1 MLMADLRQL
10 PQGFSL
16 LELVIA
22 LAIMGVLMAL
32 GLPSFNEIIRNSAI
46 RGSAEST
53 LSGFQLAKTE
63 ALKRNMTIRLA
74 IVDSLDDTCTLL
86 GAGVTA
92 PGFWIVSR
100 NSAIGGCDAAADPD
114 ISISPTS
121 ATVFVLIKP
130 PLTATRTIEMTVS
143 ANLYCFNSLG
153 MLTDTNCAGATTAGG
168 TIDFTSPEGACR
180 TSLDGDG
187 LACLRVAVSAG
198 GTARMCDPLVTTA
211 GDSRRCP

>member
-1 MLMADLRQL
+1 MLIAGMRPLS
-10 PQGFSL
+10 QGFSL
-16 LELVIA
+16 LELVVA
-22 LAIMGVLMAL
+22 LAIMGILMAL
-32 GLPSFNEIIRNSAI
+32 GLPSFNEIIRNSTI
-46 RGSAEST
+46 RGAAEST
-53 LSGFQLAKTE
+53 LSGFQLAKAE
-63 ALKRNMTIRLA
+63 ALKRNLTIRLA

-92 PGFWIVSR
+92 PGYWIVSR

-130 PLTATRTIEMTVS
+130 PPTSSRSVEMTAS
-143 ANLYCFNSLG
+143 SNLYCFNSLG
-153 MLTDTNCAGATTAGG
+153 MLTGSNCAGATTVGG
-168 TIDFTSPEGACR
+168 TIDFSSPDGPCR
-180 TSLDGDG
+180 TSLDGAG

>member
-1 MLMADLRQL
+1 MSGMR
-10 PQGFSL
+10 PRPRGFSL
-16 LELVIA
+16 LELVVA
-22 LAIMGVLMAL
+22 VAIMGILLAL

-46 RGSAEST
+46 RGAAEST
-53 LSGFQLAKTE
+53 LSAFQLAKAE
-63 ALKRNMTIRLA
+63 ALKRNLTIRLA
-74 IVDSLDDTCTLL
+74 IVDSLDNTCTLL

-100 NSAIGGCDAAADPD
+100 NSAIGGCDAAADPG

-130 PLTATRTIEMTVS
+130 PSSTSRTVDMTVS
-143 ANLYCFNSLG
+143 SNLYCFNSLG
-153 MLTDTNCAGATTAGG
+153 MLTDINCAGATTAGG
-168 TIDFTSPEGACR
+168 TIDFSSPDGTCR
-180 TSLDGDG
+180 TSLDGSG

-198 GTARMCDPLVTTA
+198 GTARLCDPLVTTA

>member
-1 MLMADLRQL
+1 MLIAGLRRRS
-10 PQGFSL
+10 QGFSL
-16 LELVIA
+16 VELVIVV
-22 LAIMGVLMAL
+22 AIVGILMAL

-46 RGSAEST
+46 RGAAEST
-53 LSGFQLAKTE
+53 LSGFQLAKVE
-63 ALKRNMTIRLA
+63 ALKRNLTIRLA
-74 IVDSLDDTCTLL
+74 IVDSLDSTCTLL

-130 PLTATRTIEMTVS
+130 PLTTSRTVEMTVS
-143 ANLYCFNSLG
+143 GNLYCFNSLG

-168 TIDFTSPEGACR
+168 TIDFSSPDGTCR
-180 TSLDGDG
+180 TSLAGPG

-198 GTARMCDPLVTTA
+198 GTARLCDPLVTTA

>member
-1 MLMADLRQL
+1 MLISMRPL
-10 PQGFSL
+10 PRGFSL
-16 LELVIA
+16 LELVVV

-32 GLPSFNEIIRNSAI
+32 GLPSFNEIIRNSTI
-46 RGSAEST
+46 RGVAEST
-53 LSGFQLAKTE
+53 LSAFQLAKAE
-63 ALKRNMTIRLA
+63 ALKRNLTIQLA

-86 GAGVTA
+86 GTGVTA

-100 NSAIGGCDAAADPD
+100 NSAIGGCDADADPG

-130 PLTATRTIEMTVS
+130 PLSASRTVDMTVS
-143 ANLYCFNSLG
+143 SNLYCFNSLG
-153 MLTDTNCAGATTAGG
+153 LLTDINCAGGTTAGG
-168 TIDFTSPEGACR
+168 TIDFSSPDGTCR
-180 TSLDGDG
+180 TSLDGAG

-198 GTARMCDPLVTTA
+198 GTARLCDPLVTTA

>member
-1 MLMADLRQL
+1 MLMADLRPL

-16 LELVIA
+16 LELVVA

-46 RGSAEST
+46 RGSAEGT

-130 PLTATRTIEMTVS
+130 PLTATRTIDMTVS
-143 ANLYCFNSLG
+143 ANLFCFNSLG
-153 MLTDTNCAGATTAGG
+153 MLTDTNCAGATTAGA
-168 TIDFTSPEGACR
+168 TIDFSSPEGACR
-180 TSLDGDG
+180 TSLDGGG

-198 GTARMCDPLVTTA
+198 GTAKMCDPLVTTA